1 LSADLINLAINALM
15 TNNFHNQ
22 DGSHS
27 LSTGDDASDS
37 PCIGVCTTLYDEI
50 CQGCGR
56 TLDEVSNWV
65 FFSQT
70 EKEAVWKRIQADGTA
85 MRFQRQTKEPNQ
97 NT

>member
-1 LSADLINLAINALM
+1 MNSGSPKPAV
-15 TNNFHNQ
+15 Q

-56 TLDEVSNWV
+56 SLSEVSNWV
-65 FFSQT
+65 FLSQE
-70 EKEAVWKRIQADGTA
+70 EKDSVWQRIRADGSA
-85 MRFQRQTKEPNQ
+85 MRFQRQAKEDKQ
-97 NT
+97 V

>member
-1 LSADLINLAINALM
+1 MNPDSANPQ
-15 TNNFHNQ
+15 TQ

-56 TLDEVSNWV
+56 TLSEVSNWV
-65 FFSQT
+65 FLSDE
-70 EKEAVWKRIQADGTA
+70 EKLSVWKRIREDGTA
-85 MRFQRQTKEPNQ
+85 MRFQRQNKENKPA
-97 NT
+97 